1 MKKAARLTGRL
12 LITSKAK
19 PGETMRSVV
28 LFILLAASTVAFAQT
43 GLAPSPDPFFAPQ
56 PEHVPLVCSN
66 SFGQVV
72 PCDPAMPPPDELDLE
87 PAPPPALTCMN
98 VYGQV
103 IPCPP

>member
-1 MKKAARLTGRL
+1 
-12 LITSKAK
+12 
-19 PGETMRSVV
+19 MRSVV

-43 GLAPSPDPFFAPQ
+43 GLAPLPDPPFAPH
-56 PEHVPLVCSN
+56 PEPVPLVCTN

-98 VYGQV
+98 VFGQV
-103 IPCPP
+103 MACPQ

>member
-1 MKKAARLTGRL
+1 
-12 LITSKAK
+12 
-19 PGETMRSVV
+19 MRSVV
-28 LFILLAASTVAFAQT
+28 LFFLLAASTVAFAQT
-43 GLAPSPDPFFAPQ
+43 GLAPPPGPPFAPQ
-56 PEHVPLVCSN
+56 AQPEPMPLLCSN

>member
-1 MKKAARLTGRL
+1 
-12 LITSKAK
+12 
-19 PGETMRSVV
+19 MRSVV

-43 GLAPSPDPFFAPQ
+43 GLAPPPDPPFAPQ
-56 PEHVPLVCSN
+56 PQPEPVPLVCSN

-72 PCDPAMPPPDELDLE
+72 PCDPAMPPFDELDLE

-103 IPCPP
+103 IPCPQ

>member
-1 MKKAARLTGRL
+1 
-12 LITSKAK
+12 
-19 PGETMRSVV
+19 VV

-43 GLAPSPDPFFAPQ
+43 GLAPPPDPPFAPQ
-56 PEHVPLVCSN
+56 PQPEPVPLVCAN

-72 PCDPAMPPPDELDLE
+72 SCDPAIPLPDELDLE

-98 VYGQV
+98 MFGQV

>member
-1 MKKAARLTGRL
+1 
-12 LITSKAK
+12 
-19 PGETMRSVV
+19 MRSVV

-103 IPCPP
+103 IPCPQ